1 MKGNPDVGK
10 IIQKARL
17 ENSADMAA
25 VLAGRIKPSRVRAAD
40 VELLVDTGAAMLCL
54 TPNVIENL
62 GLHELH
68 EREVITGNGIVKR
81 AVYEPVRIRIRDREA
96 DLNVMEVPTGTPP
109 LLGYLPLE
117 ALDLYPNPKKRVL
130 EGNPQYDGKMVT
142 DLLLAS
148 SRRASAQS

>member
-1 MKGNPDVGK
+1 MKGKRAVGK
-10 IIQKARL
+10 IIQKAQL
-17 ENSADMAA
+17 ENSADLVA
-25 VLAGRIKPSRVRAAD
+25 VRAGHLKPQKIRSEA

-54 TPNVIENL
+54 TPKIIEKL
-62 GLHELH
+62 GLHKTH
-68 EREVITGNGIVKR
+68 ERDVITGNGIARR

-142 DLLLAS
+142 DLLYVAF
-148 SRRASAQS
+148 RP

>member
-1 MKGNPDVGK
+1 MKAKRSTGK

-17 ENSADMAA
+17 LNTVD
-25 VLAGRIKPSRVRAAD
+25 AGEALSGRRPARKIRQVE

-54 TPNVIENL
+54 TPKIIETL
-62 GLHELH
+62 GLHKLH
-68 EREVITGNGIVKR
+68 ERDVITGNGLVKR
-81 AVYEPVRIRIRDREA
+81 AVYEPVRLQVQDREA
-96 DLNVMEVPTGTPP
+96 DMNVMEVPTGTPL

-142 DLLLAS
+142 DLL
-148 SRRASAQS
+148 

>member
-1 MKGNPDVGK
+1 MKGKQDMRK
-10 IIQKARL
+10 IVQKARL

-25 VLAGRIKPSRVRAAD
+25 VLAGKIKPGKVRAAD

-54 TPNVIENL
+54 TPSVIENL
-62 GLHELH
+62 GLHKLH
-68 EREVITGNGIVKR
+68 ERDVITGNGIVKR
-81 AVYEPVRIRIRDREA
+81 YVYEPVRIRIRDREA
-96 DLNVMEVPTGTPP
+96 DLNVMEVPAGTPP

-142 DLLLAS
+142 DLL
-148 SRRASAQS
+148 